1 MPNSQ
6 AFIQLQRLLPAV
18 DPLLSA
24 RPHHP
29 PHLSKQLCLSHMSL
43 TDLTQAHR
51 QEDYGSLHMSLLSGE
66 DANHGPVW
74 FFLAVVV
81 FMA

>member
-6 AFIQLQRLLPAV
+6 AFIKLQCLLPGV

-24 RPHHP
+24 RPNP
-29 PHLSKQLCLSHMSL
+29 PCLSKQLCLSCMSL

-66 DANHGPVW
+66 DANRGPVW
-74 FFLAVVV
+74 FLFSSGV